1 MLTQWYPELKNIV
14 GDVPKIFVGN
24 KIDQREEYAMRSK
37 NPKEAP
43 ITKDDA
49 TRVAEQMQ
57 SKYVECSA
65 LTQEGLKGVFDEAM
79 KIVLAKKIKPMGR
92 KADSKSEESGGCSL
106 I

>member
-1 MLTQWYPELKNIV
+1 M

-24 KIDQREEYAMRSK
+24 KIDQREEYAMRNK

-43 ITKDDA
+43 ITKDAA
-49 TRVAEQMQ
+49 TSVAEQMQ

-65 LTQEGLKGVFDEAM
+65 LTQEGLKNVFDEAM
-79 KIVLAKKIKPMGR
+79 KTVLAKKIKPMAR
-92 KADSKSEESGGCSL
+92 KTEPKAESSGGCSL